1 MNLKEKKKKK
11 NLSSEKHVSLLWT
24 WEEDKNLFLKIKKNN
39 PTIENHFQLL
49 KDGGIPEGF
58 TLL

>member
-1 MNLKEKKKKK
+1 MNLKEKKKK

-39 PTIENHFQLL
+39 PTIENHFQL